1 MKLNKMFLVG
11 ALLSLGFASCSKEG
25 NGPDSDNAAKSYMS
39 MTLSMPMGSARA
51 DDGQNQDNPQYNF
64 VGEWAGKDKIEK
76 VSIYM
81 VPQGGPGLVESAEDL
96 DFGTYYD
103 APTQEA
109 GSNNVILKPKKGIK
123 VNSAV
128 GKTVKVYVVLNDI
141 AGKAKALLANVNAVD
156 FEAKFKEVIEL
167 STQAQALG
175 TVADG
180 PNPATAA
187 GKIAK
192 KNGVDNET
200 IMMTCF
206 EPSAPLT
213 IEAAVSEANAIAG
226 VKNQAKVTVER
237 SVARAM
243 VSTKAESYEIKAT
256 TQIGSIVAGQ
266 VLATVSDIRWV
277 VAQGERKQYLSKKR
291 GTVPE
296 NTWVTP
302 GSDYISTNANFHAQ
316 ATMYYDYT
324 GLWDDHNADPTM
336 VSGTKVPTLANY
348 QLQDVT
354 DELAQRLSGKFL
366 LPNTHKSGIDAA
378 TSHYK
383 RGNTAYVL
391 VRAKFTPKKEAFID
405 KGKNYTD
412 GTPVPEYT
420 DGDDFFVGENGQFYV
435 SMKSVTDPKVGGVVG
450 MKAHK
455 YVKGKVL
462 YYAWLNPSTTSPDSW
477 WNSPVVRNNIYH
489 IHIKSIKKL
498 GFNWNPLVPNPQ
510 NPNDPNGPINPN
522 NPDPNPD
529 EPGTPIPTDPEQPL
543 PDQDTF
549 MSVEVTVLPWK
560 VHSYEVDL

>member
-141 AGKAKALLANVNAVD
+141 AGKAKALLANVNAAD
-156 FEAKFKEVIEL
+156 FDAKFKEVIEL

-192 KNGVDNET
+192 KNGTTDET
-200 IMMTCF
+200 IMMTCLQ
-206 EPSAPLT
+206 PSDALT

-226 VKNQAKVTVER
+226 IKNQAKVTVER

-256 TQIGSIVAGQ
+256 TQIGSIAAGQ

-302 GSDYISTNANFHAQ
+302 GSDYVSTNANFQAQ

-336 VSGTKVPTLANY
+336 VSGTKVPTLADY

-435 SMKSVTDPKVGGVVG
+435 SMKSVTDPKVGGVAG

-522 NPDPNPD
+522 NPAPNPD

>member
-25 NGPDSDNAAKSYMS
+25 NGPDPDNAAKSYMS

-51 DDGQNQDNPQYNF
+51 GDGQDQPNPDYHY

-141 AGKAKALLANVNAVD
+141 AGKAKALLANVNATD

-206 EPSAPLT
+206 EPSGALT
-213 IEAAVSEANAIAG
+213 IEAAVSEADAIAG
-226 VKNQAKVTVER
+226 VKNQAKVKVER

-256 TQIGSIVAGQ
+256 TQIGSIAAGQ

-302 GSDYISTNANFHAQ
+302 GSDYVSTNANFQAQ

-435 SMKSVTDPKVGGVVG
+435 SMKSVTDPKVGGVAG

>member
-1 MKLNKMFLVG
+1 MKLNKMFLLG
-11 ALLSLGFASCSKEG
+11 ALLSLGLASCSKEN
-25 NGPDSDNAAKSYMS
+25 NGQEPDDNTAKSYMT
-39 MTLSMPMGSARA
+39 MTLSMPVGGARS
-51 DDGQNQDNPQYNF
+51 DGQDLDEPSYNY
-64 VGEWAGKDKIEK
+64 VGKWAGKDKIEK

-81 VPQGGPGLVESAEDL
+81 VPQGAPGLVESAEDL
-96 DFGTYYD
+96 DFSTYYENPVID
-103 APTQEA
+103 PAT
-109 GSNNVILKPKKGIK
+109 NNALLKPKKGIK

-128 GKTVKVYVVLNDI
+128 GKTIKVYVVLNDI
-141 AGKAKALLANVNAVD
+141 AGKAKELLANVNAAD
-156 FEAKFKEVIEL
+156 FDAQFKKVIEL
-167 STQAQALG
+167 STAAQALG

-180 PNPATAA
+180 PNPTTAA

-192 KNGVDNET
+192 KNGIADET

-206 EPSAPLT
+206 EPSQALT
-213 IEAAVSEANAIAG
+213 IEAAVSEADAIAG
-226 VKNQAKVTVER
+226 IKNQAKVTVER

-243 VSTKAESYEIKAT
+243 VSTKAQSYEIKAT
-256 TQIGSIVAGQ
+256 TQIGAIAADG

-277 VAQGERKQYLSKKR
+277 VAQGERSQYLSKKR

-302 GSDYISTNANFHAQ
+302 GSGFVPTSSTFHTNAAE
-316 ATMYYDYT
+316 YYDYA
-324 GLWDDHNADPTM
+324 GLWDDHNTDPT
-336 VSGTKVPTLANY
+336 VISGTKVPTLTDY
-348 QLQDVT
+348 QLENVT
-354 DELAQRLSGKFL
+354 EELASVLSGKFL
-366 LPNTHKSGIDAA
+366 LPNTHKSGANAA
-378 TSHYK
+378 SSDYK

-405 KGKNYTD
+405 KGKTYSDNTA
-412 GTPVPEYT
+412 VPEYVA
-420 DGDDFFVGENGQFYV
+420 GEDFFVAENGQFYV

-462 YYAWLNPSTTSPDSW
+462 YYAWLNPSTTSPTSW

-549 MSVEVTVLPWK
+549 MTVDVTVLPWL

>member
-25 NGPDSDNAAKSYMS
+25 NGPDPDNAAKSYMS
-39 MTLSMPMGSARA
+39 MTLSMPMGSAR
-51 DDGQNQDNPQYNF
+51 DGQNQDNPQYNF

-141 AGKAKALLANVNAVD
+141 AGKAKALLANVNAAD
-156 FEAKFKEVIEL
+156 FDAKFKEVIEL

-192 KNGVDNET
+192 KNGTTDET
-200 IMMTCF
+200 IMMTCLQ
-206 EPSAPLT
+206 PSDALT

-226 VKNQAKVTVER
+226 IKNQAKVTVER

-256 TQIGSIVAGQ
+256 TLIGSIAAGD

-291 GTVPE
+291 GASVD
-296 NTWVTP
+296 NTWLTP
-302 GSDYISTNANFHAQ
+302 GSDYVSTNANFQAQ

-435 SMKSVTDPKVGGVVG
+435 SMKSVTDPKVGGVAG

-462 YYAWLNPSTTSPDSW
+462 YYAWLNPSTTSPESW

>member
-25 NGPDSDNAAKSYMS
+25 NGPDPDNAAKSYMS

-51 DDGQNQDNPQYNF
+51 GDGQDQANPDYHY

-141 AGKAKALLANVNAVD
+141 AGKAKALLANVNAAD
-156 FEAKFKEVIEL
+156 FDAKFKEVIEL

-192 KNGVDNET
+192 KNGTTDET
-200 IMMTCF
+200 IMMTCLQ
-206 EPSAPLT
+206 PSDALT

-226 VKNQAKVTVER
+226 IKNQAKVTVER

-256 TQIGSIVAGQ
+256 TQIGSIAAGQ

-277 VAQGERKQYLSKKR
+277 VAQGERKQYLSKKK
-291 GTVPE
+291 GATVE
-296 NTWVTP
+296 NNWLTP
-302 GSDYISTNANFHAQ
+302 GSEFVPTSATFHTEAIK
-316 ATMYYDYT
+316 YYDYA
-324 GLWDDHNADPTM
+324 GLWEDHTNAAIN
-336 VSGTKVPTLANY
+336 GTKVPTLADY
-348 QLQDVT
+348 ALPTVT
-354 DELAQRLSGKFL
+354 AELEKTLSGKFL
-366 LPNTHKSGIDAA
+366 LPNTHKSGENA
-378 TSHYK
+378 TTSQYK

-391 VRAKFTPKKEAFID
+391 VRAKFTPKPEAFID
-405 KGKNYTD
+405 RGKNYT
-412 GTPVPEYT
+412 GGGAVPDYVE
-420 DGDDFFVGENGQFYV
+420 GEDFYVGENGQFYV
-435 SMKSVTDPKVGGVVG
+435 SMQSVVDPQVGGVAG

-462 YYAWLNPSTTSPDSW
+462 YYAWLNPSTTSPESW

-498 GFNWNPLVPNPQ
+498 GFNWNPLVP
-510 NPNDPNGPINPN
+510 DPDPSTNENPN

-549 MSVEVTVLPWK
+549 MSVEVTVLPWL

>member
-25 NGPDSDNAAKSYMS
+25 NGPDPDNAAKSYMS

-51 DDGQNQDNPQYNF
+51 GDGQDQPNPDYHY

-141 AGKAKALLANVNAVD
+141 AGKAKALLANVNAAD
-156 FEAKFKEVIEL
+156 FDAKFKEVIEL

-192 KNGVDNET
+192 KNGTTDET
-200 IMMTCF
+200 IMMTCLQ
-206 EPSAPLT
+206 PSDALT

-226 VKNQAKVTVER
+226 IKNQAKVTVER

-256 TQIGSIVAGQ
+256 TLIGSIAAGQ

-302 GSDYISTNANFHAQ
+302 GSDYVSTNANFHAQ

-435 SMKSVTDPKVGGVVG
+435 SMKSVTDPKVGGVAG

-462 YYAWLNPSTTSPDSW
+462 YYAWLNPSTTSPDGGILPLCATISTISTSRASRSW
-477 WNSPVVRNNIYH
+477 ASTGILLFLIPRIRT
-489 IHIKSIKKL
+489 IRTARSIL
-498 GFNWNPLVPNPQ
+498 TTL
-510 NPNDPNGPINPN
+510 
-522 NPDPNPD
+522 
-529 EPGTPIPTDPEQPL
+529 TPIR
-543 PDQDTF
+543 
-549 MSVEVTVLPWK
+549 MSRVRRFLQILSSHCRIKIRSCRLRLQFCLGKFIPMRLI
-560 VHSYEVDL
+560 SN

>member
-64 VGEWAGKDKIEK
+64 VGKWAGKDKIEK

-81 VPQGGPGLVESAEDL
+81 VPHDPLNPHSAGLVESVEDL
-96 DFGTYYD
+96 DFDTYYNTPSVD
-103 APTQEA
+103 AGT
-109 GSNNVILKPKKGIK
+109 NNVLLKPKKGIK

-141 AGKAKALLANVNAVD
+141 AGKAKALLANVNAAD

-167 STQAQALG
+167 STEAEA
-175 TVADG
+175 VATAG

-187 GKIAK
+187 GKIARK
-192 KNGVDNET
+192 DMTPNALSET
-200 IMMTCF
+200 IMMTCLQ
-206 EPSAPLT
+206 PSAPLK
-213 IEAAVSEANAIAG
+213 IEAAVSEADAIAG
-226 VKNQAKVTVER
+226 NKNQAKVTVER

-243 VSTKAESYEIKAT
+243 VSTKAESYDIKAT
-256 TQIGSIVAGQ
+256 TQIGSIAAGQ

-277 VAQGERKQYLSKKR
+277 VAQGERKQYLSKKK
-291 GTVPE
+291 GATVE
-296 NTWVTP
+296 NNWLTP
-302 GSDYISTNANFHAQ
+302 GSEFVPTSATFHTEAIK
-316 ATMYYDYT
+316 YYDYA
-324 GLWDDHNADPTM
+324 GLWEDHTNAAIN
-336 VSGTKVPTLANY
+336 GTKVPTLADY
-348 QLQDVT
+348 ALPTVT
-354 DELAQRLSGKFL
+354 AELEKTLSGKFL
-366 LPNTHKSGIDAA
+366 LPNTHKSGENA
-378 TSHYK
+378 TTSQYK

-391 VRAKFTPKKEAFID
+391 VRAKFTPKPEAFID
-405 KGKNYTD
+405 RGKNYT
-412 GTPVPEYT
+412 GGGAVPDYVE
-420 DGDDFFVGENGQFYV
+420 GEDFYVGENGQFYV
-435 SMKSVTDPKVGGVVG
+435 SMQSVVDPQVGGVAG

-462 YYAWLNPSTTSPDSW
+462 YYAWLNPSTTSPESW

-498 GFNWNPLVPNPQ
+498 GFNWNPLVP
-510 NPNDPNGPINPN
+510 DPDPSTNENPN

-549 MSVEVTVLPWK
+549 MSVEVTVLPWL

>member
-51 DDGQNQDNPQYNF
+51 GDGQDQPNPDYHY

-141 AGKAKALLANVNAVD
+141 AGKAKALLANVNATD

-167 STQAQALG
+167 STQVQALG
-175 TVADG
+175 TVADA
-180 PNPATAA
+180 PSPATAA

-200 IMMTCF
+200 IMMTCLQ
-206 EPSAPLT
+206 PSDDLT
-213 IEAAVSEANAIAG
+213 IEAAVSEADAIAG
-226 VKNQAKVTVER
+226 VKNQAKVKVER

-256 TQIGSIVAGQ
+256 TQIGSIAAGQ

-302 GSDYISTNANFHAQ
+302 GSDYVSTNANFQAQ

-435 SMKSVTDPKVGGVVG
+435 SMKSVTDPKVGGVAG

>member
-25 NGPDSDNAAKSYMS
+25 NGPDPDNAAKSYMS

-51 DDGQNQDNPQYNF
+51 GDGQDQANPDYHY

-96 DFGTYYD
+96 DFGTYYEN
-103 APTQEA
+103 PTIDPA
-109 GSNNVILKPKKGIK
+109 THNAILKPKKGIK

-141 AGKAKALLANVNAVD
+141 AGKAKALLANVNAAD
-156 FEAKFKEVIEL
+156 FDAKFKEVIEL
-167 STQAQALG
+167 STQAEAVSQANAFNG
-175 TVADG
+175 
-180 PNPATAA
+180 TAA

-192 KNGVDNET
+192 KNGATDET

-243 VSTKAESYEIKAT
+243 VSTKEQTFVVKASS
-256 TQIGSIVAGQ
+256 QIGAIAAGGE
-266 VLATVSDIRWV
+266 LATITDIRWV
-277 VAQGERKQYLSKKR
+277 VAQGERRQYLSKKR
-291 GTVPE
+291 GTIQE

-302 GSDYISTNANFHAQ
+302 GSDFVPTSSTFHTNA
-316 ATMYYDYT
+316 TEYYDYA
-324 GLWDDHNADPTM
+324 GLWEDHNTDPT
-336 VSGTKVPTLANY
+336 VISGTQVPTLADY
-348 QLQDVT
+348 QLQNVT
-354 DELAQRLSGKFL
+354 DELAQSLSGKFL
-366 LPNTHKSGIDAA
+366 LPNTHKSGADAA
-378 TSHYK
+378 SSHYK

-405 KGKNYTD
+405 RGKTYTD
-412 GTPVPEYT
+412 GSQVLDYG

-435 SMKSVTDPKVGGVVG
+435 SMKSVTDPKVGGVAG

-462 YYAWLNPSTTSPDSW
+462 YYAWLNPSTTSPESW

-498 GFNWNPLVPNPQ
+498 GFNWNPLVP
-510 NPNDPNGPINPN
+510 DPDPSTNENPN

-549 MSVEVTVLPWK
+549 MSVEVTVLPWL

>member
-25 NGPDSDNAAKSYMS
+25 NGPDPDNAAKSYMS
-39 MTLSMPMGSARA
+39 MTLSMPMGSAR
-51 DDGQNQDNPQYNF
+51 DGQNQDNPQYNF

-213 IEAAVSEANAIAG
+213 IEAAVSEADAIAG
-226 VKNQAKVTVER
+226 VKNQAKVKVER

-256 TQIGSIVAGQ
+256 TQIGSIAAGQ

-302 GSDYISTNANFHAQ
+302 GSDYVSTNANFQAQ

-435 SMKSVTDPKVGGVVG
+435 SMKSVTDPKVGGVAG

>member
-141 AGKAKALLANVNAVD
+141 AGKAKALLANVNAAD
-156 FEAKFKEVIEL
+156 FDAKFKEVIEL

-192 KNGVDNET
+192 KNGTTDET
-200 IMMTCF
+200 IMMTCLQ
-206 EPSAPLT
+206 PSDALT

-226 VKNQAKVTVER
+226 IKNQAKVTVER

-256 TQIGSIVAGQ
+256 TQIGSIAAGQ

-302 GSDYISTNANFHAQ
+302 GSDYVSTNANFQAQ

-336 VSGTKVPTLANY
+336 VSGTKVPTLADY

-405 KGKNYTD
+405 KGKNYMD

-435 SMKSVTDPKVGGVVG
+435 SMKSVTDPKVGGVAG

>member
-1 MKLNKMFLVG
+1 MFLVG

-141 AGKAKALLANVNAVD
+141 AGKAKALLANVNAAD
-156 FEAKFKEVIEL
+156 FDAKFKEVIEL

-192 KNGVDNET
+192 KNGTTDET
-200 IMMTCF
+200 IMMTCLQ
-206 EPSAPLT
+206 PSDALT

-226 VKNQAKVTVER
+226 IKNQAKVTVER

-256 TQIGSIVAGQ
+256 TQIGSIAAGQ

-302 GSDYISTNANFHAQ
+302 GSDYVSTNANFQAQ

-336 VSGTKVPTLANY
+336 VSGTKVPTLADY

-354 DELAQRLSGKFL
+354 DVLAQRLSGKFL
-366 LPNTHKSGIDAA
+366 LPNTHKSGIDAT

-435 SMKSVTDPKVGGVVG
+435 SMKSVTDPKVGGVAG

-455 YVKGKVL
+455 YVKGTVL

>member
-25 NGPDSDNAAKSYMS
+25 NGPDPDNAAKSYMS
-39 MTLSMPMGSARA
+39 MTLSMPMGSVR
-51 DDGQNQDNPQYNF
+51 DGQNQDNPQYNF

-256 TQIGSIVAGQ
+256 TQIGSIAAGD

-405 KGKNYTD
+405 KGKDYTD

-435 SMKSVTDPKVGGVVG
+435 SMKSVTDPKVGGVAG

>member
-25 NGPDSDNAAKSYMS
+25 NGPDPDNAAKSYMS
-39 MTLSMPMGSARA
+39 MTLSMPMGSAR
-51 DDGQNQDNPQYNF
+51 DGQNQDNPQYNF

-256 TQIGSIVAGQ
+256 TQIGSIAAGD

-405 KGKNYTD
+405 KGKDYTD

-435 SMKSVTDPKVGGVVG
+435 SMKSVTDPKVGGVAG

>member
-1 MKLNKMFLVG
+1 MFLVG

-25 NGPDSDNAAKSYMS
+25 NGPDPDNAAKSYMS
-39 MTLSMPMGSARA
+39 MTLSMPMGSAR
-51 DDGQNQDNPQYNF
+51 DGQNQDNPQYNF

-256 TQIGSIVAGQ
+256 TQIGSIAAGD
-266 VLATVSDIRWV
+266 VLATVSGIRWV
-277 VAQGERKQYLSKKR
+277 VAQGELKQYLSKKR

-405 KGKNYTD
+405 KGKDYTD

-435 SMKSVTDPKVGGVVG
+435 SMKSVTDPKVGGVAG

>member
-25 NGPDSDNAAKSYMS
+25 NGPDPDNAAKSYMS
-39 MTLSMPMGSARA
+39 MTLSMPMGSAR
-51 DDGQNQDNPQYNF
+51 DGQNQDNPQYNF

-256 TQIGSIVAGQ
+256 TQIGSIAAGD

-405 KGKNYTD
+405 KGKDYTD

-435 SMKSVTDPKVGGVVG
+435 SMKSVTDPKVGGVAG

-510 NPNDPNGPINPN
+510 NPTDPNGPINPN

>member
-1 MKLNKMFLVG
+1 MFLVG

-25 NGPDSDNAAKSYMS
+25 NGPDPDNAAKSYMS
-39 MTLSMPMGSARA
+39 MTLSMPMGSAR
-51 DDGQNQDNPQYNF
+51 DGQNQDNPQYNF

-256 TQIGSIVAGQ
+256 TQIGSIAAGD
-266 VLATVSDIRWV
+266 VLATLSDIRWV
-277 VAQGERKQYLSKKR
+277 VAQGELKQYLSKKR

-405 KGKNYTD
+405 KGKDYTD

-435 SMKSVTDPKVGGVVG
+435 SMKSVTDPKVGGVAG

>member
-1 MKLNKMFLVG
+1 MFLVG

-25 NGPDSDNAAKSYMS
+25 NGPDPDNAAKSYMS
-39 MTLSMPMGSARA
+39 MTLSMPMGSAR
-51 DDGQNQDNPQYNF
+51 DGQNQDNPQYNF

-213 IEAAVSEANAIAG
+213 IEAAVSEADAIAG
-226 VKNQAKVTVER
+226 VKNQAKVKVER

-256 TQIGSIVAGQ
+256 TQIGSIAAGQ

-302 GSDYISTNANFHAQ
+302 GSDYVSTNANFQAQ

-435 SMKSVTDPKVGGVVG
+435 SMKSVTDPKVGGVAG

>member
-1 MKLNKMFLVG
+1 MFLVG

-141 AGKAKALLANVNAVD
+141 AGKAKALLANVNAAD
-156 FEAKFKEVIEL
+156 FDAKFKEVIEL

-192 KNGVDNET
+192 KNGTTDET
-200 IMMTCF
+200 IMMTCLQ
-206 EPSAPLT
+206 PSDALT

-226 VKNQAKVTVER
+226 IKNQAKVTVER

-256 TQIGSIVAGQ
+256 TQIGSIAAGQ

-302 GSDYISTNANFHAQ
+302 GSDYVSTNANFQAQ

-336 VSGTKVPTLANY
+336 VSGTKVPTLADY

-435 SMKSVTDPKVGGVVG
+435 SMKSVTDPKVGGVAG